1 MVKRKKKIRPAFS
14 LFFFFFFSLL
24 SGRCFASFFA
34 LSFLFSFSVL
44 FITLCKIKEHKRV
57 K

>member
-14 LFFFFFFSLL
+14 LFFFFFFFSLL

-34 LSFLFSFSVL
+34 LFPFFLFL
-44 FITLCKIKEHKRV
+44 CTLYHAL
-57 K
+57 

>member
-24 SGRCFASFFA
+24 SGRCFALFFA
-34 LSFLFSFSVL
+34 LFPFFFLSLYSLSRF
-44 FITLCKIKEHKRV
+44 V

>member
-14 LFFFFFFSLL
+14 LFFFFFFFSLF

-34 LSFLFSFSVL
+34 LFPFFFLSLYSLSRF
-44 FITLCKIKEHKRV
+44 V